1 MPPDND
7 VQQEIEQLEQ
17 RFSENAQGLVFAHLA
32 DAYRRA
38 GEFAKAEGLLLHGLK
53 SHATYT
59 SAYNVLG
66 RVYLESERYADA
78 HEQFSKVLELD
89 PTNLI
94 ALQALGDLAA
104 RGGRLEDARSWY
116 ERMLQIDP
124 RSKEAQEGM
133 ASLEAGGEDEEMAEA
148 PEPVIAED
156 EGSPGEPEATA
167 ETAPVAEESEPE
179 PIPDESAEDLEEAE
193 APWDF
198 SELLGEGTSE
208 IDAEPVEGSVI
219 DEGLSSI
226 SEEASA
232 PEAAPWDLGA
242 EEAAAPEGEAA
253 LGEGAELESVPVQGA
268 SSEDGAGGASGS
280 GGDELDLD
288 DLDLGIMDDWTP
300 GFLGGETPPGAETF
314 ETEDILRGLGEGL
327 DIDLGSGAFEED
339 DAEVPEEPEVSP
351 EEPVVT
357 ETMAELYVGQGLYED
372 ALKVY
377 RRLAEDHPE
386 DERLQE
392 RITEL
397 EGKLG
402 ETRSAVESGEEGLA
416 ELLELTQP
424 VSPDPLAPEPGFV
437 EPEVVETESAMPE
450 DAEQAAE
457 VNTVFSIE
465 DLAPSEPVGSEF
477 EFEDE
482 APVAGMEQLDPFAVS
497 FDVFA
502 VGSTPREP
510 AVEEEVADA
519 VIEEEAAEEEVVEV
533 VVEGEVAEPVEE
545 KPLYAAVAEEVIAD
559 EVVADEDD
567 EGAIQVTVEP
577 ADFVAEDEVPIAAFE
592 IDAPEAVDDQIVV
605 EAEEEAVEEVIV
617 EEFPAEPVLAS
628 VEEPDESPADRWELA
643 VDVAGDDVGSEL
655 AGEDFG
661 AEIVVDE
668 PSDDYAVAAENPAD
682 FVTSELVADFAPPQ
696 PEPKPVPEVEEPEE
710 LTIET
715 YLTELLAYDPES
727 AAAEE
732 SPEEAAEAGEAPADS
747 DAAGPEDLEQFQN
760 WLRSLKR

>member
-17 RFSENAQGLVFAHLA
+17 RFAENAQGLVFAHLA

-53 SHATYT
+53 THPTYT

-78 HEQFSKVLELD
+78 HEQFAKVLELD

-133 ASLEAGGEDEEMAEA
+133 ASLEAGGEDVELEEA
-148 PEPVIAED
+148 PESVPVED
-156 EGSPGEPEATA
+156 EAPPQEPEAA
-167 ETAPVAEESEPE
+167 VEPAAVAEETEPPPMPDEGTAEPE
-179 PIPDESAEDLEEAE
+179 EVQ

-198 SELLGEGTSE
+198 SELLGEGSSE
-208 IDAEPVEGSVI
+208 
-219 DEGLSSI
+219 
-226 SEEASA
+226 
-232 PEAAPWDLGA
+232 
-242 EEAAAPEGEAA
+242 EAA

-268 SSEDGAGGASGS
+268 SSEDAAGGASGS
-280 GGDELDLD
+280 GGDVFDLD

-314 ETEDILRGLGEGL
+314 ETESILEGSGEGL
-327 DIDLGSGAFEED
+327 DIDLGGGAFEED
-339 DAEVPEEPEVSP
+339 DAEEPEEPEVSR

-357 ETMAELYVGQGLYED
+357 ETMAELYVGQDLYED
-372 ALKVY
+372 ALEVY
-377 RRLAEDHPE
+377 RKLAEDRPE

-397 EGKLG
+397 EGKLA
-402 ETRSAVESGEEGLA
+402 ETRPAVESGEEELA

-424 VSPDPLAPEPGFV
+424 VSPEPFAPEPGV
-437 EPEVVETESAMPE
+437 VDPEVVETE
-450 DAEQAAE
+450 DAEPAAE
-457 VNTVFSIE
+457 VDTVFSIE

-497 FDVFA
+497 FDVLA

-510 AVEEEVADA
+510 EVEEEVAEA
-519 VIEEEAAEEEVVEV
+519 VAVVEEETAEAIAEDFVAEEVTAEEAAEEKT
-533 VVEGEVAEPVEE
+533 VEGFT
-545 KPLYAAVAEEVIAD
+545 D
-559 EVVADEDD
+559 EVD
-567 EGAIQVTVEP
+567 EGAIEVTVEP
-577 ADFVAEDEVPIAAFE
+577 TDFVAEDEVSIAAFE
-592 IDAPEAVDDQIVV
+592 FDASDAVDDEIAV
-605 EAEEEAVEEVIV
+605 EAEGEGEEEAVEEVIV
-617 EEFPAEPVLAS
+617 EELPAEPVLAS
-628 VEEPDESPADRWELA
+628 AEEPDESPADRWELT
-643 VDVAGDDVGSEL
+643 VGVAGDDIGSEL
-655 AGEDFG
+655 AGEAFG
-661 AEIVVDE
+661 AEVVIDE
-668 PSDDYAVAAENPAD
+668 SSDDDAVAAETPAD
-682 FVTSELVADFAPPQ
+682 FEALELVADFAPPE
-696 PEPKPVPEVEEPEE
+696 PEPKPVQEVEEPKEF
-710 LTIET
+710 TIED
-715 YLTELLAYDPES
+715 YLTGLLVYDPE
-727 AAAEE
+727 AAVEE
-732 SPEEAAEAGEAPADS
+732 SPEEAADAGEAPADS
-747 DAAGPEDLEQFQN
+747 DAAGPEDLEQFQD